1 MRMMGMNEM
10 SRSSAALKPASL
22 DDVMIKVS
30 IGIGRNIAEAEE
42 ALCSAKRRKSEC
54 RYYNI
59 ETYRGEPLLPPDLER
74 TRVVESFLR
83 LEQRLLLSG
92 LDECITDL
100 EMMKYDSKTGLLNR
114 TGYEV
119 EVQKLRNRYAYDD
132 RVIILIDGDD
142 MKRAN
147 SMLGYEGTDRYLEA
161 IGRALKC
168 QVRQNV
174 FGKDGIR
181 EPDVLVN
188 RKNDSGGDEFIVD
201 VQCPYDEVKKIAMRC
216 VDAMYAAQRELG
228 DRDV

>member
-1 MRMMGMNEM
+1 M
-10 SRSSAALKPASL
+10 SAALKVVQSL
-22 DDVMIKVS
+22 DDVVIKVS
-30 IGIGRNIAEAEE
+30 IGIGRNVAEAEE
-42 ALCSAKRRKSEC
+42 ALGYAKRKKSEGK
-54 RYYNI
+54 YYNI
-59 ETYRGEPLLPPDLER
+59 ESYHGDPLPPPDMER

-83 LEQRLLLSG
+83 LEQKLLLEG
-92 LDECITDL
+92 FDESLTDL
-100 EMMKYDSKTGLLNR
+100 NMLKYDPKTGLLNR

-142 MKRAN
+142 MKKAN
-147 SMLGYEGTDRYLEA
+147 STLGYDGTDRYLEA
-161 IGRALKC
+161 IGRALKG

-174 FGKDGIR
+174 FSRDGVR

-201 VQCPYDEVKKIAMRC
+201 VQCPYNEARKIAMRC

-228 DRDV
+228 PDGG